1 MRLDGLPLPP
11 RLVIAFVAIVVF
23 GNALAVVYS
32 AARNRALFS
41 ELTTLRQRHDQLTV
55 RRGQLELEEW
65 TLAAH
70 ARVAHLAE
78 TKLGMQ
84 APTNVRIVEVQ

>member
-1 MRLDGLPLPP
+1 MRLRGGPSLAL
-11 RLVIAFVAIVVF
+11 IALAAIVVF

-41 ELTTLRQRHDQLTV
+41 ELNSLRDHREELMAN
-55 RRGQLELEEW
+55 RGRLELEEW

-70 ARVAHLAE
+70 SRVADVA
-78 TKLGMQ
+78 TKKLHMQ
-84 APTNVRIVEVQ
+84 PPATVHIVEVP

>member
-1 MRLDGLPLPP
+1 MIGHLPRPP
-11 RLVIAFVAIVVF
+11 LAVIVLAALVVF

-32 AARNRALFS
+32 AARNRALFAQ
-41 ELTTLRQRHDQLTV
+41 LTALRERHDQLSV

-70 ARVAHLAE
+70 ARVARLARS
-78 TKLGMQ
+78 KLGMEPP
-84 APTNVRIVEVQ
+84 AKVRIVVVK